1 MKRLS
6 FLAGSAA
13 AAAVATLVACGGG
26 GESGGAGTLRLSL
39 TDAPACGFESAFVTV
54 TKVRVHRS
62 DTAPETDGEWHEIV
76 LPAPMRVDLLTLT
89 NGTLQPLGQARLPA
103 GIYRQLRLVLA
114 ANTAADPLANAV
126 KPIGGSETA
135 LTTPSGQQSGLKMNV
150 NLEVPADKV
159 VDFAIDFD
167 GCKSFVR
174 AGNSGKILLKPVLSV
189 LPILTDA
196 GQRIEGYLDPSLVA
210 PGTVVSAQNGGV
222 PVRSTPPG
230 ADGKFRL
237 YPVPVG
243 TYDVVITAAG
253 RVNAVF
259 TGVPVVTTS
268 TTTLGD
274 PTGRIDTPASAASH
288 AVSGKVTANASVVDT
303 GGVVRALQVLTGGP
317 VVEVG
322 TANALADDGTYG
334 MTLPAGAPVRLPYAA
349 GALTFPWA
357 ADLPRA
363 GLYRLEATATGFAT
377 PKPAEIALT
386 GPVTQDF
393 TFP

>member
-1 MKRLS
+1 
-6 FLAGSAA
+6 
-13 AAAVATLVACGGG
+13 
-26 GESGGAGTLRLSL
+26 
-39 TDAPACGFESAFVTV
+39 
-54 TKVRVHRS
+54 
-62 DTAPETDGEWHEIV
+62 
-76 LPAPMRVDLLTLT
+76 
-89 NGTLQPLGQARLPA
+89 
-103 GIYRQLRLVLA
+103 VLA

-210 PGTVVSAQNGGV
+210 PGTLVSAQSGGV
-222 PVRSTPPG
+222 PVRATPPG

-274 PTGRIDTPASAASH
+274 PTGGRIDTPASAASH
-288 AVSGKVTANASVVDT
+288 AVSGTVTANASVEDT
-303 GGVVRALQVLTGGP
+303 GGVVRALQALTGGP
-317 VVEVG
+317 QVEVG
-322 TANALADDGTYG
+322 VANAMIDDGTYSL
-334 MTLPAGAPVRLPYAA
+334 TLPAGAPVRLPYAA
-349 GALTFPWA
+349 GMLSFPWV

-377 PKPAEIALT
+377 PKPAEMTLSA
-386 GPVTQDF
+386 PVTQDF